1 MQFEEIVA
9 LLPDYLDNKLSPQQR
24 QIVEQELA
32 QSTELNDMLNNLRS
46 LNVAATSWQDEAV
59 PEWHRTAFL
68 ARQRKPAQTNWMNW
82 FSLATSFAAICLVV
96 FRIEIVASSDGLQI
110 GFGEPTTSVAFEQRA
125 DEYLQRWAQNQE
137 AYVSQQ
143 LMSYENRQLKR
154 DQQIMTS
161 VLEVN
166 REQRK
171 QDIQQLTTY
180 FTQQRNQ
187 DLLLTQQKYQELY
200 EFQDQDRQDIRQL
213 YASLNN

>member
-68 ARQRKPAQTNWMNW
+68 ARQRTPAQTNWMNW

-96 FRIEIVASSDGLQI
+96 FR
-110 GFGEPTTSVAFEQRA
+110 
-125 DEYLQRWAQNQE
+125 
-137 AYVSQQ
+137 
-143 LMSYENRQLKR
+143 
-154 DQQIMTS
+154 
-161 VLEVN
+161 
-166 REQRK
+166 
-171 QDIQQLTTY
+171 
-180 FTQQRNQ
+180 RNCR
-187 DLLLTQQKYQELY
+187 
-200 EFQDQDRQDIRQL
+200 FF
-213 YASLNN
+213 